1 MSNSIVFGSQVQIFF
16 AGDPSKAEERI
27 CEISSFS
34 SKADDIVKKNSSL
47 GENGVGSIDVLH
59 DGGTM
64 SFEAKK
70 TDTRLAA
77 FFQAQDEHH
86 RAGNQLGKRGKTPY
100 FTIIER
106 ITYTDDSTE
115 EVHYEGVVLHNPDNS
130 VAGKNDEYVQKFE
143 GTYKRRSIKVNG
155 EQATASAAVGIADM
169 LVALTNFASNRA
181 VQSPTYGEISP
192 MIDYFNDLGITS

>member
-16 AGDPSKAEERI
+16 ASDSKDFSQRI
-27 CEISSFS
+27 CEVSSFS

-47 GENGVGSIDVLH
+47 GETGVGSIDVLH

-70 TDTRLAA
+70 TDTRLAS

-86 RAGNQLGKRGKTPY
+86 RGGNELGKRGKTPY
-100 FTIIER
+100 FTIVEK

-115 EVHYEGVVLHNPDNS
+115 EVAYEGVVLHNPDNS

-143 GTYKRRSIKVNG
+143 GTYKRRSIRVSGTEAGAKT
-155 EQATASAAVGIADM
+155 TAGLLDFAN
-169 LVALTNFASNRA
+169 ALLNFASNKA
-181 VQSPTYGEISP
+181 PQSPSFSEVTP
-192 MIDYFNDLGITS
+192 ANYFKALGIGS